1 MGKISATIQNRSY
14 RLSCDDG
21 DEDRLRELVEY
32 VRSKA
37 DQLVEEHGR
46 ISEEHLLLMTAVLI
60 ADELWDE
67 RQGQGSNTD
76 AAS

>member
-21 DEDRLRELVEY
+21 DEQRLRELVDY

-67 RQGQGSNTD
+67 RQGRESKTE
-76 AAS
+76 ATS